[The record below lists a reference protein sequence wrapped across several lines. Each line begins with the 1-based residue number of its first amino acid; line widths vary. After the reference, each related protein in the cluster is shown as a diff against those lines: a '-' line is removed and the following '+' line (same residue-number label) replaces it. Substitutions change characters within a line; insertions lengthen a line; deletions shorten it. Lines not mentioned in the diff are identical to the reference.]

1 MAKRVSRKASKDT
14 RIMKKGDILTPIK
27 LSDLGS
33 ENDPCFGKLY
43 DLTQDECKMCGDSE
57 ICCIKTAEYLGKT
70 RKELEEKHQYKD
82 LDNLVDVVGA
92 KKYYRTL
99 KRKNKT
105 KKEIIEAIR
114 TKYELTLKETRVLYR
129 KFNKN

>member
-82 LDNLVDVVGA
+82 LDNLVDVVD
-92 KKYYRTL
+92 
-99 KRKNKT
+99 
-105 KKEIIEAIR
+105 
-114 TKYELTLKETRVLYR
+114 VLDTD
-129 KFNKN
+129 